1 MLLTGGACAVS
12 VRSTCINQG
21 RPGLRHQSSRVGPTE
36 ETEGDPRR
44 VSVKHR
50 QIECVDL
57 FCSTPIKKISK
68 KSGTAKRRVRLGQ
81 AAAPSAS
88 PRPHAL
94 RGSDGRTP
102 LGSATGTNGVGN
114 TDGRPP
120 QCPGPQPWDVDDGHY
135 PLRARMHGEGGSI
148 LSCDTAKYC
157 ACGISL

>member
-1 MLLTGGACAVS
+1 MCGLSAVH
-12 VRSTCINQG
+12 
-21 RPGLRHQSSRVGPTE
+21 LHQSR
-36 ETEGDPRR
+36 ETRTSASEFPCGADGGDQGDPRR

-114 TDGRPP
+114 TEGAPRSAPAP
-120 QCPGPQPWDVDDGHY
+120 SPGT
-135 PLRARMHGEGGSI
+135 LTMAITLSAHGCTEKEGPF
-148 LSCDTAKYC
+148 
-157 ACGISL
+157 